1 MDINGWP
8 RHQLRAQGRLRVD
21 PRTGYRKAGLPE
33 LVAHAPS
40 RRTDSNDTATRSA
53 LLLNF
58 LSKTATHLER
68 ELLQNATVPDFAL
81 VKNSIKPEIDVNDL
95 VALKRR
101 TMVPD
106 LAVGSIAV
114 SPEIAAEGLLGRL
127 ADTIADAA
135 MSLSSVNAPTKILG
149 EPPGF
154 APDIAT
160 AFGVS
165 RVCEEGDDLLVG
177 GDLDAD
183 GDTDIAYEVDHSI
196 FTPLSVESTPS
207 SAFELN
213 EWFNCLFDPI
223 DGDSELSFTL
233 DSEAPRAAATLLPA
247 ALPPVE
253 PTYDAEHLEA
263 VALQEAPKPLLSRH
277 RHGRT
282 RRDRGKLFKRLVIE
296 KPRIASLPAGERI
309 ERFDNGAELKKDAL
323 GRVRHIRSGL
333 GVSIAV
339 AYDGEGQPQSFVRS
353 DRNGQMHSVGER
365 DRHGVV
371 VRDLEGRVRAAG
383 ESMSVD
389 PSGCLSVRRVD
400 GQFWS
405 IDLVKQ
411 LHIERRSIVGRDGNW
426 NFLTAVFTSD
436 GFRMMTR
443 FQSLHDDGPAGDRF
457 HWLASEPSGTFRFY
471 GRDGSVIEFEGED
484 HLTQMKPHH
493 VWAPGSRAIDSNFRG
508 HHQAG
513 TAWDSVQEYVTSY
526 LSA

>member
-8 RHQLRAQGRLRVD
+8 RHQLRAQGRLRGD
-21 PRTGYRKAGLPE
+21 PRTGYRKAGVPE
-33 LVAHAPS
+33 LVAHAPL

-58 LSKTATHLER
+58 LSKTASHLER
-68 ELLQNATVPDFAL
+68 ELLHNAAVPDFAL

-95 VALKRR
+95 VARKRR
-101 TMVPD
+101 SMIPD
-106 LAVGSIAV
+106 VAIGSTV
-114 SPEIAAEGLLGRL
+114 VVPEIAAEGLLGRL

-135 MSLSSVNAPTKILG
+135 MSLSSVSSRDKSAVDSPVEVPNYVTSSGISQLVEERD
-149 EPPGF
+149 EPQSECDF
-154 APDIAT
+154 SSHID
-160 AFGVS
+160 
-165 RVCEEGDDLLVG
+165 
-177 GDLDAD
+177 
-183 GDTDIAYEVDHSI
+183 YEVEQSL
-196 FTPLSVESTPS
+196 FTPLSIEPAS
-207 SAFELN
+207 SSSSSFELN
-213 EWFNCLFDPI
+213 DWFNCLFDPA
-223 DGDSELSFTL
+223 DSDLSLAFDEET
-233 DSEAPRAAATLLPA
+233 PRVSTALLPA

-253 PTYDAEHLEA
+253 PTFDTENLET
-263 VALQEAPKPLLSRH
+263 VTPQDVPKPLLLRH
-277 RHGRT
+277 RHNRS
-282 RRDRGKLFKRLVIE
+282 RRDRGRLFKRLVIE
-296 KPRIASLPAGERI
+296 KPRIASLPAGERL

-323 GRVRHIRSGL
+323 GRVRHIKSGL
-333 GVSIAV
+333 GVSIAI
-339 AYDGEGQPQSFVRS
+339 AYDSEGQPQSFVRS

-389 PSGCLSVRRVD
+389 PRGCLSVRRVD